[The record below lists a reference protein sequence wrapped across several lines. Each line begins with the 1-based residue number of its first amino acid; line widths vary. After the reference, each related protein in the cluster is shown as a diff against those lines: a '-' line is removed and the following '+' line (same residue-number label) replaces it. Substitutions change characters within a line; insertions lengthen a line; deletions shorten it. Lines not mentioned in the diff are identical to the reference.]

1 MVAKIFWNYY
11 HDLVGQESR
20 MVHDIAYLGNEEQ
33 KFDIS
38 MIMSHG
44 GKKSF
49 SDIHTLGALSGNSK
63 KIFPV
68 VLLISFM
75 VQQLLKVR
83 KKILAYC

>member
-1 MVAKIFWNYY
+1 MTLLI
-11 HDLVGQESR
+11 LV
-20 MVHDIAYLGNEEQ
+20 IKEQ

-38 MIMSHG
+38 MVMSHG

-63 KIFPV
+63 KSSEGP
-68 VLLISFM
+68 LISLM
-75 VQQLLKVR
+75 EQQLLKVQ

>member
-1 MVAKIFWNYY
+1 MICS
-11 HDLVGQESR
+11 QESR

-38 MIMSHG
+38 MVMSHG

-63 KIFPV
+63 NLSV

-75 VQQLLKVR
+75 VQ
-83 KKILAYC
+83 